1 MKRYSFFDFDGT
13 LTRKDTLPLF
23 MRHAIGLPRT
33 IAAFLRAMPAIAAW
47 KLKRITNSEAKERLF
62 SFGFKGMKVE
72 EFREKGR
79 TFAEKVRGIE
89 RPETVKALRE
99 AAARGDN
106 TAIVSASMG
115 SWIRPWAEGL
125 DFIRVISTEPEV
137 KRGRLTG
144 RFATPNCHGP
154 ESVGDYWKHSLNS
167 TPTAAIAMW
176 RHGVTVR
183 AMTRCS
189 RWQMLATKSD

>member
-33 IAAFLRAMPAIAAW
+33 IAAFLSAIPAIAAW
-47 KLKRITNSEAKERLF
+47 KLKRISNSEAKQRLF
-62 SFGFKGMKVE
+62 SLAFKGMKVE

-79 TFAEKVRGIE
+79 TFAEKIRKIE
-89 RPETVKALRE
+89 RPEVVEALKE

-115 SWIRPWAEGL
+115 TWIRPWAEKL

-144 RFATPNCHGP
+144 RFATPNCHGSEKRRRILEAFP
-154 ESVGDYWKHSLNS
+154 ELETDRDNCLVEAWGDSS
-167 TPTAAIAMW
+167 
-176 RHGVTVR
+176 GDDE
-183 AMTRCS
+183 
-189 RWQMLATKSD
+189 MLGLADLCHRL

>member
-13 LTRKDTLPLF
+13 LTSKDTLPLF

-33 IAAFLRAMPAIAAW
+33 IAAFIYAVPAIAAW
-47 KLKRITNSEAKERLF
+47 KLKRISNSEAKERLF
-62 SFGFKGMKVE
+62 SLGFKGMKVE
-72 EFREKGR
+72 EFRDKGR
-79 TFAEKVRGIE
+79 TFAEKIQLIE
-89 RPETVKALRE
+89 RPEVVAALKE
-99 AAARGDN
+99 SAARGDN

-115 SWIRPWAEGL
+115 SWIRPWAERL

-154 ESVGDYWKHSLNS
+154 EKRRRILEAYPELETARSNCRVEVWGDSS
-167 TPTAAIAMW
+167 
-176 RHGVTVR
+176 GDDE
-183 AMTRCS
+183 
-189 RWQMLATKSD
+189 MLKLADISHKV

>member
-154 ESVGDYWKHSLNS
+154 EKRRRLLEAFPELDADRRNCHVEAWGDSS
-167 TPTAAIAMW
+167 
-176 RHGVTVR
+176 GDDE
-183 AMTRCS
+183 
-189 RWQMLATKSD
+189 MLTLADVSHKV

>member
-144 RFATPNCHGP
+144 RFATPNCRGP
-154 ESVGDYWKHSLNS
+154 EKRRRLLEAFPELDTDRRNCHVEAWGDSS
-167 TPTAAIAMW
+167 
-176 RHGVTVR
+176 GDDE
-183 AMTRCS
+183 
-189 RWQMLATKSD
+189 MLTLADVSHKV

>member
-13 LTRKDTLPLF
+13 LTRKDTLPIF

-33 IAAFLRAMPAIAAW
+33 ISTFLRAMPAIAAW
-47 KLKRITNSEAKERLF
+47 KLKRISNSEAKERLF
-62 SFGFKGMKVE
+62 SLAFKGMKVE

-79 TFAEKVRGIE
+79 TFASKISDIE
-89 RPETVKALRE
+89 RPEVVAALRE

-115 SWIRPWAEGL
+115 SWIRPWAEKH

-154 ESVGDYWKHSLNS
+154 EKRRRILEAFPELETDRSKCHVEAWGDSSGDNE
-167 TPTAAIAMW
+167 MF
-176 RHGVTVR
+176 G
-183 AMTRCS
+183 
-189 RWQMLATKSD
+189 LADLSHRV